1 MRSCPGLEGFSM
13 KEAHEKLFGVLFG
26 LTFPLVMGFAVSV
39 SIYVD
44 GLGTK
49 SLIMLGTWLAATCFL
64 WAFPSFIQR
73 FSGTRRVFR
82 DERDILIL
90 KHSALVAHA
99 ATWLFFA
106 TVSIAVCW
114 IVGANGVVSVNVLPL
129 VFVGGV
135 VVFQVALVLSDL
147 VQERMSTLHD
157 R

>member
-1 MRSCPGLEGFSM
+1 
-13 KEAHEKLFGVLFG
+13 
-26 LTFPLVMGFAVSV
+26 
-39 SIYVD
+39 
-44 GLGTK
+44 
-49 SLIMLGTWLAATCFL
+49 
-64 WAFPSFIQR
+64 
-73 FSGTRRVFR
+73 
-82 DERDILIL
+82 
-90 KHSALVAHA
+90 VAHA
-99 ATWLFFA
+99 ATWLFFV

>member
-1 MRSCPGLEGFSM
+1 M

-26 LTFPLVMGFAVSV
+26 LTFPLVMGFAVTV

-44 GLGTK
+44 GVGSK

-64 WAFPSFIQR
+64 WAFPSFMQR
-73 FSGTRRVFR
+73 FGRTRKILR

-90 KHSALVAHA
+90 KHSALIAHA

-106 TVSIAVCW
+106 AASIAVCW
-114 IVGANGVVSVNVLPL
+114 IVGANGFVSVNVLPM

-135 VVFQVALVLSDL
+135 VVFQVVLVLSDL
-147 VQERMSTLHD
+147 VQEKMSTLHD